1 MLLKSSGSL
10 TDQFKSALLRIFEK
24 SLRHYVAWFVFQIF
38 RIRDHSESSIASKP
52 KSYNHI
58 AGRLGLRVNKKLAPA
73 GASLC
78 LLLHLDIDGACCWV
92 EGDVAVLEVHALEAV
107 NFKDGAGG

>member
-1 MLLKSSGSL
+1 MTSWAIEFSPRAAKE
-10 TDQFKSALLRIFEK
+10 LRK
-24 SLRHYVAWFVFQIF
+24 LDRPVQK
-38 RIRDHSESSIASKP
+38 RIVGIP
-52 KSYNHI
+52 W
-58 AGRLGLRVNKKLAPA
+58 VNKKLAPA

-78 LLLHLDIDGACCWV
+78 LLLHLDVDGACCWV